1 MAVNGFYP
9 DYRLTA
15 TGSRN
20 ESAEMT
26 DSTNFRVADLDPHHP
41 TPFDLRPGEDIRAA
55 LAAELGLLGLR
66 KLSFTGT
73 IAAQGRRDWVLSG
86 KLGATVVQPCVVTL
100 EPVTTRI
107 DTEVMRTYVAGLAEP
122 EALEVEMP
130 EDDSVERL
138 GATIDPASVMAEELA
153 LALPPYPRKD
163 GVELGESVFA
173 EPGTKPMP
181 DDDAKPFAGLS
192 GLRDTLKKQS

>member
-1 MAVNGFYP
+1 MAVNGFYL
-9 DYRLTA
+9 DYRLPA

-26 DSTNFRVADLDPHHP
+26 DSTAFRVADLDQQRP
-41 TPFDLRPGEDIRAA
+41 TPFELRPDEATRSA
-55 LAAELGLLGLR
+55 LAAEMGLLGLR
-66 KLSFTGT
+66 KLSFNGT
-73 IAAQGRRDWVLSG
+73 IAAQGRRDWVLTG
-86 KLGATVVQPCVVTL
+86 KLGATVVQTCVVTL

-107 DTEVMRTYVAGLAEP
+107 DTEVERTYVADLSEP
-122 EALEVEMP
+122 EALEAEMP

-153 LALPPYPRKD
+153 LALPPYPRKE
-163 GVELGESVFA
+163 GVELGEAVYA
-173 EPGTKPMP
+173 EPGTAPMT

>member
-86 KLGATVVQPCVVTL
+86 KL

-173 EPGTKPMP
+173 EPGTKPMT